1 MKTIILIQQ
10 LVQQINMTTVRSMLG
25 NLPKPQ
31 NQLLQRLR
39 GVKAAVLL
47 PHHLEL
53 LRSPPKPQKHNG
65 VQNEQ
70 EIPKGERDVGKEGQP
85 SIGLH

>member
-1 MKTIILIQQ
+1 
-10 LVQQINMTTVRSMLG
+10 MTTVHSMLG

-39 GVKAAVLL
+39 SVKAAVLL

-53 LRSPPKPQKHNG
+53 LRSPPKAQKHNG
-65 VQNEQ
+65 VQNKQ
-70 EIPKGERDVGKEGQP
+70 EIPKGERDMGKEGQP